1 MTEINSLVDL
11 VGLGRPAVAVG
22 QIVRITPEDLP
33 IVDYP
38 GNQGGPVQAR
48 IAVEPPLDRVFGW
61 PPVLLA
67 FENGD
72 PVRPI
77 IVGFVREKVKASA
90 LLSKSRRVRKLV
102 FDAEEEILLRCGKSS
117 VLLRR
122 DGRIVIKGGDVVSRA
137 SGTNKVQGGAVR
149 LN

>member
-1 MTEINSLVDL
+1 MTSIKSTRQVFRIGSPG
-11 VGLGRPAVAVG
+11 VVVASIMG
-22 QIVRITPEDLP
+22 ITPEDIP

-38 GNQGGPVQAR
+38 GNPAGPMEAR
-48 IAVEPPLDRVFGW
+48 VATDLPSCHPDDW

-72 PVRPI
+72 PLLPIVVGLVR
-77 IVGFVREKVKASA
+77 RSVKPKPAA
-90 LLSKSRRVRKLV
+90 PVRKLL
-102 FDAEEEILLRCGKSS
+102 FDAEEEVLLQCGKSS
-117 VLLRR
+117 ILLRR
-122 DGRIVIKGGDVVSRA
+122 DGKIVIKGGNIVSRA